1 MDAVETVIRSLLRKL
16 FELPEDGFGD
26 ALEDVVQEVG
36 CRDSLVLWEES
47 LVDGKRRLV
56 RWCSRPH
63 EDTCCWGKCT
73 VEAGSGASGRFICGD
88 HATRVARRLERLC
101 AESYPGADLAGRAC
115 PREERARR
123 SLHLQQSLESL
134 VAYLANLGVDR
145 AGQRMV
151 WANVLGHV
159 RVLHSLFD
167 CGDPAWLV
175 NERLMVCL
183 ELELLR
189 AADADDAT
197 MRVGKLVD
205 GLWTDVLTSVGAT
218 CIGEAWGAVMA
229 VGSLVAGTAAAALAG
244 LASWRFLSRSVPACP
259 PLVRGAASLIA
270 AGVLGTGLA
279 TATYG
284 CAFALSRKAGT
295 DRVAS
300 ASAGGGRARKV
311 AGLFVVSTSV
321 AVTGLSVSLMALT
334 SVVWWYSVA
343 VPSGGAEQ
351 VGLHAR
357 RVLEL

>member
-1 MDAVETVIRSLLRKL
+1 
-16 FELPEDGFGD
+16 
-26 ALEDVVQEVG
+26 
-36 CRDSLVLWEES
+36 
-47 LVDGKRRLV
+47 
-56 RWCSRPH
+56 
-63 EDTCCWGKCT
+63 
-73 VEAGSGASGRFICGD
+73 
-88 HATRVARRLERLC
+88 
-101 AESYPGADLAGRAC
+101 
-115 PREERARR
+115 
-123 SLHLQQSLESL
+123 
-134 VAYLANLGVDR
+134 
-145 AGQRMV
+145 
-151 WANVLGHV
+151 
-159 RVLHSLFD
+159 
-167 CGDPAWLV
+167 
-175 NERLMVCL
+175 
-183 ELELLR
+183 
-189 AADADDAT
+189 
-197 MRVGKLVD
+197 
-205 GLWTDVLTSVGAT
+205 
-218 CIGEAWGAVMA
+218 MA